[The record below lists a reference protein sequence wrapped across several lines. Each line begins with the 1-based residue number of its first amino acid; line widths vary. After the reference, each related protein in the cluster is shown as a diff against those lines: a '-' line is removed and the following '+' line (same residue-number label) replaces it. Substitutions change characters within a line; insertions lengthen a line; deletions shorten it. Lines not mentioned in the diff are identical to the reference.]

1 LFRIISQKII
11 MPSSPQTQN
20 SKYLILAEQLRE
32 QIVQRVFKPGDK
44 LPTFVEMRRA
54 HGVTIT
60 TVERAYAL
68 LEKENL
74 VVREQGRGTFV
85 KAHEERAVRNV
96 IGISGLLLPL
106 HPYSMQLM
114 NGFQQVA
121 NEADVELLLLNENND
136 IQWEKVDG
144 VVSCDTGFVKHKKW
158 QLLPPGMPCVTAL
171 IEARDFVSVVGN
183 EYQGAYD
190 LVQHLVSLGHRRIA
204 SLYDP
209 YLSVRLDGYGDAL
222 RDAGITAEPTW
233 KRDIACIMAPDF
245 QYTSAAH
252 QVVQRWLE
260 EDWRET
266 GCTAIVV
273 QNDDAAMGAIRAFS
287 EAGWKIPQQVSVAGF
302 DGTAVGRYFQPQIT
316 SVEVPLR
323 EIGATAMEQLLRQV
337 NGEEMRPSTIVLRT
351 QVLEGGTTGKPPSE

>member
-1 LFRIISQKII
+1 
-11 MPSSPQTQN
+11 MPSSSQTQN
-20 SKYLILAEQLRE
+20 SKYLVLAQQLRD
-32 QIVQRVFKPGDK
+32 QIARKVFRPGDR
-44 LPTFVEMRRA
+44 LPTFVEMRRE

-85 KAHEERAVRNV
+85 KAHEERPLRNV

-121 NEADVELLLLNENND
+121 NEADVELLLLNENNN

-144 VVSCDTGFVKHKKW
+144 VINCDTGFVKHEGW
-158 QLLPPGMPCVTAL
+158 RQLPPGMPCVTTL
-171 IEARDFVSVVGN
+171 IEARDYVSVIGN

-190 LVQHLVSLGHRRIA
+190 LVQHLVALGHRRIA

-209 YLSVRLDGYGDAL
+209 YLSVRLDGYHASM
-222 RDAGITAEPTW
+222 RDAGIVVKGNW
-233 KRDIACIMAPDF
+233 GRNIACKMAPDC
-245 QYTSAAH
+245 QYTTAAY
-252 QVVQRWLE
+252 QVMQRWLQ
-260 EDWRET
+260 EDWCET
-266 GCTAIVV
+266 GCTAIVA
-273 QNDDAAMGAIRAFS
+273 QNDDAAMGVIRALN
-287 EAGWKIPQQVSVAGF
+287 EAGWSVPAQVSVAGF

-323 EIGATAMEQLLRQV
+323 EIGAMAMDLLLRQV
-337 NGEEMRPSTIVLRT
+337 KGEEMGARTIVLPT
-351 QVLEGGTTGKPPSE
+351 SILEGGTTGKSSTVVD

>member
-1 LFRIISQKII
+1 
-11 MPSSPQTQN
+11 MPTSSQTQN
-20 SKYLILAEQLRE
+20 SKYLVLAQQLRD
-32 QIVQRVFKPGDK
+32 QIARKVFRPGDR
-44 LPTFVEMRRA
+44 LPTFVEMRRQ

-85 KAHEERAVRNV
+85 KAHEERPLRNV

-121 NEADVELLLLNENND
+121 NEADVELLLLNENNK

-144 VVSCDTGFVKHKKW
+144 VINCDTGFVKHEGW
-158 QLLPPGMPCVTAL
+158 RQLPPGMPCVTTL
-171 IEARDFVSVVGN
+171 VEARDFVSVIGN

-190 LVQHLVSLGHRRIA
+190 LVQHLFALGHRRIA

-209 YLSVRLDGYGDAL
+209 YLSVRLDGYHAAM
-222 RDAGITAEPTW
+222 RDAGIEVEANW
-233 KRDIACIMAPDF
+233 GRNIACRMSPDL
-245 QYTSAAH
+245 QYTSASYS
-252 QVVQRWLE
+252 VMRRWLA

-266 GCTAIVV
+266 GCTALVV
-273 QNDDAAMGAIRAFS
+273 QNDDTALGAIRAFH
-287 EAGWKIPQQVSVAGF
+287 EAGWKIPDDVSIAGF
-302 DGTAVGRYFQPQIT
+302 DGTEFGRYFQPQIT
-316 SVEVPLR
+316 SVEVPLC

-337 NGEEMRPSTIVLRT
+337 KGEAVQPSTIVLPTR
-351 QVLEGGTTGKPPSE
+351 VLKGGTTGRPSSVVI

>member
-1 LFRIISQKII
+1 
-11 MPSSPQTQN
+11 MPSSPQIQ
-20 SKYLILAEQLRE
+20 SPKYLVLAEWLRE
-32 QIVQRVFKPGDK
+32 QIAGRVFKPGDR
-44 LPTFVEMRRA
+44 LPTFVEMREA

-85 KAHEERAVRNV
+85 KAHEERPVRNV

-121 NEADVELLLLNENND
+121 TEADVELLLLHENTR

-144 VVSCDTGFVKHKKW
+144 VISCDTGFVKQEKW
-158 QLLPPGMPCVTAL
+158 RQLPPGMPCVTTL
-171 IEARDFVSVVGN
+171 VEAHDFVSVIGD
-183 EYQGAYD
+183 EYRGAYE
-190 LVQHLVSLGHRRIA
+190 LVQHLLALGHRCIA

-209 YLSVRLDGYGDAL
+209 YLSVRREGYHDAL
-222 RDAGITAEPTW
+222 RDAGITAPESW
-233 KRDIACIMAPDF
+233 KRDIAYNMVSDF
-245 QYTSAAH
+245 QYTSAAYR
-252 QVVQRWLE
+252 VVQRWLE

-273 QNDDAAMGAIRAFS
+273 QNDDAAMGAMRAFN
-287 EAGWKIPQQVSVAGF
+287 EAGWKIPEQVSIAGF
-302 DGTAVGRYFQPQIT
+302 DGTEFGRYFQPQIT
-316 SVEVPLR
+316 SVEVPLC
-323 EIGATAMEQLLRQV
+323 EIGVTAMELLLRQV
-337 NGEEMRPSTIVLRT
+337 KGEEVRPSTIVLPTR
-351 QVLEGGTTGKPPSE
+351 VLTGGTTAKRV